1 MKQIT
6 FIIECSWCNA
16 KVAAEQLGMAEEKGW
31 LDEDGEPHGNRLY
44 IGKCPRCGTPLAGES
59 HQIDFAGFD
68 ADEDRWSDIV
78 RVYPKPTRSF
88 SSWRIPRVVINSL
101 NEADKCLQVGANT
114 AACAML
120 GRGLEAVCRHILFP
134 ETFAPSFP
142 TKLPDPKEK
151 IMLAEGIKKLKEAKH
166 IDERLFEWS
175 QQLHA
180 FRNIAAH
187 PEDIVIP
194 RQDAEDL
201 QAFVYA
207 IVEYIYDLTDRYEEF
222 KARLAKQ
229 KKPSA

>member
-1 MKQIT
+1 
-6 FIIECSWCNA
+6 
-16 KVAAEQLGMAEEKGW
+16 
-31 LDEDGEPHGNRLY
+31 
-44 IGKCPRCGTPLAGES
+44 
-59 HQIDFAGFD
+59 
-68 ADEDRWSDIV
+68 
-78 RVYPKPTRSF
+78 
-88 SSWRIPRVVINSL
+88 
-101 NEADKCLQVGANT
+101 
-114 AACAML
+114 ML